1 LFLGGGWGFC
11 GATVGL
17 RLEALVV
24 LELGLVVE
32 IGLFELVLEGQDE
45 GGLVLELGLEGSV
58 VLGDIRYFGEE
69 LLVQL

>member
-1 LFLGGGWGFC
+1 LFLGWGWGFC
-11 GATVGL
+11 GAAVGL
-17 RLEALVV
+17 LLEALVV

-58 VLGDIRYFGEE
+58 VLGEVRYFGE
-69 LLVQL
+69 

>member
-1 LFLGGGWGFC
+1 LL
-11 GATVGL
+11 
-17 RLEALVV
+17 LEALVV

-58 VLGDIRYFGEE
+58 VLGEVRYFGE
-69 LLVQL
+69 